1 LNGLLTDLYEL
12 TMAAAY
18 FSAGKHRDIATFEVS
33 IRRLPRNRDWVVV
46 AGIERAIDY
55 LLNLTFTAAEIDYLR
70 SLKQF
75 ANAPA
80 AFFEHLQNFRFAG
93 DVDSVPEGT
102 ILFAGEPLMTVRAPL
117 FEAQI
122 PETFLLSAITFETLI
137 ATKAARMANAAQG
150 RPVLEFGTRRAH
162 TPEAGTIGARAAYLG
177 GCSGTSNTLSG
188 FRYGIPVFGTSA
200 HSWVMSF
207 ETEAE
212 AFRSLQKFLGE
223 QTVQLIDTYDPIG
236 GAREA
241 AKLGAPLWGV
251 RLDSGDLFTLSREIR
266 RILDT
271 AGLTASKIMVSGD
284 LNEDR
289 IADLVAAGA
298 PIDAFGVGTELAT
311 SGDAPSMGMI
321 YKVVE
326 IEAHGLQRYTAK
338 RSAEKPSVPGAKQIW
353 RFSDHD
359 VVSLATEQLDN
370 GEPLLKPVLRG
381 GNRVSHLESLD
392 TMRTR
397 ATISRATLQPTH
409 RVLRSN
415 KLESLLME
423 TIHAPSLP

>member
-1 LNGLLTDLYEL
+1 
-12 TMAAAY
+12 MAAAY
-18 FSAGKHRDIATFEVS
+18 FSAAKHRDVSTFEVS

-55 LLNLTFTAAEIDYLR
+55 LLNLDFTTEEINYLR
-70 SLKQF
+70 GLKQF
-75 ANAPA
+75 ANAPES
-80 AFFEHLQNFRFAG
+80 FFEHLRSFRFTG
-93 DVDSVPEGT
+93 DVDAVPEGT
-102 ILFAGEPLMTVRAPL
+102 ILFAGEPVMTVRAPI

-212 AFRSLQKFLGE
+212 AFRSLQQFLGE

-236 GAREA
+236 GAQKA

-251 RLDSGDLFTLSREIR
+251 RLDSGDLLTLSHEVRK
-266 RILDT
+266 ILDA
-271 AGLTASKIMVSGD
+271 AGLHASRIMVSGD

-289 IADLVAAGA
+289 IADLVVAGA

-326 IEAHGLQRYTAK
+326 IEDHGSLRYTAK

-353 RFSDHD
+353 RFPDHD
-359 VVSLATEQLDN
+359 VVSLAAEHVEI
-370 GEPLLKPVLRG
+370 GEPLLKPVLRSG
-381 GNRVSHLESLD
+381 ERVAAPEPLE
-392 TMRTR
+392 
-397 ATISRATLQPTH
+397 TIRSRAAVSRTTLQATH
-409 RVLRSN
+409 RVVRSRN
-415 KLESLLME
+415 LESLLQE
-423 TIHAPSLP
+423 SIHAPSLS